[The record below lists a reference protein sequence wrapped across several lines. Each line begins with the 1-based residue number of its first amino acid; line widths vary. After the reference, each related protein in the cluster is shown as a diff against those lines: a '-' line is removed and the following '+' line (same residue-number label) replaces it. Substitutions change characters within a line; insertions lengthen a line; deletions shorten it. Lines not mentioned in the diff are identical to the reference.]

1 MIAFARSLCWFQ
13 IGHVLL
19 SLNKLGK
26 TEITT
31 TTVNEVEVSSLGGLK
46 IIPDYCLDKISV
58 SKYDLLLIP
67 GGDGIHL
74 LVENEQISKMITVFI
89 ASLCGS
95 AVFLAKSGI
104 LKGNKFTCNDHT
116 VNKYNYIFETDNYT
130 GTNVETSSSG
140 FITAKGAAFAEF
152 TVTVLNELNLLKHKT
167 QEEKV
172 LAFCKGG

>member
-31 TTVNEVEVSSLGGLK
+31 TTVNEVEGSSLGGLK

-95 AVFLAKSGI
+95 AVFLRS
-104 LKGNKFTCNDHT
+104 
-116 VNKYNYIFETDNYT
+116 
-130 GTNVETSSSG
+130 
-140 FITAKGAAFAEF
+140 
-152 TVTVLNELNLLKHKT
+152 
-167 QEEKV
+167 EERRVGKE
-172 LAFCKGG
+172 CRCRWSRYR